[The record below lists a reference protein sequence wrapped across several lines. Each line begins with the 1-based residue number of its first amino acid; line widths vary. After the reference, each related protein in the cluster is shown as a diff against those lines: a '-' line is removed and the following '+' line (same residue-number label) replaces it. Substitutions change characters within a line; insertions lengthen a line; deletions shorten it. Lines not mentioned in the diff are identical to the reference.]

1 MDLKYNA
8 NERLKICNLQ
18 LPMQSVPNTTEVV
31 SLNSAN
37 GKVTSKHFIDWLMSY
52 ILLIVLDLLNNISN
66 FYKKK

>member
-1 MDLKYNA
+1 MDLKYNI

-37 GKVTSKHFIDWLMSY
+37 GKVYSLQHCVIN
-52 ILLIVLDLLNNISN
+52 IVSDL
-66 FYKKK
+66 